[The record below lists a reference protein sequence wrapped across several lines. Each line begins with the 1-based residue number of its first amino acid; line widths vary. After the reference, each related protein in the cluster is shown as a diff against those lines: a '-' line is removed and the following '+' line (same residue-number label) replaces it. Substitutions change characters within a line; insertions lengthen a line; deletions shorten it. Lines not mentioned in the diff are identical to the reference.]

1 MKFCPK
7 CGGPMVPV
15 KKGENKIILKCQRCG
30 YEMPAPKEIIES
42 YRAVHKTRKEEKI
55 ISTKVI
61 AKVEKSAVSKEDIEQ
76 AKEEYYEL
84 VLDQIGEYGD

>member
-15 KKGENKIILKCQRCG
+15 KKDGEIVLKCQRCG
-30 YEMPAPKEIIES
+30 YEMPAPKEIIEK
-42 YRAVHKTRKEEKI
+42 YRAVHKTRKDDKV

-61 AKVEKSAVSKEDIEQ
+61 TKIEKSAVSQEDIEQ
-76 AKEEYYEL
+76 AKEEFYEL